1 LEILAGLLLELVTA
15 LLMLGLASLS
25 VYWALRKG
33 FEPLWVV
40 VMGAAVVVAYVVSTF
55 FLGQLGSHPDTVA
68 SIQQSFDQMW
78 QLKAKTLADQKAS
91 AADIEL
97 VKNFCQK
104 YILWSLPAWL
114 LVAGLG
120 AGFVAYYLVS
130 SVLSKTDPRFA
141 PPIPFSRWMVPE
153 PLVFG
158 LIAAGLIKVLVK
170 ENSRMD
176 IVGDNFLIFFSA
188 LYTFAGLTI
197 VSFYFQKWR
206 FPSLVRLLGYMAI
219 LLVTYNLVCATLGVL
234 DIWLD
239 FRKIKKPSPEP
250 TT

>member
-1 LEILAGLLLELVTA
+1 MEILAALLIELVTA
-15 LLMLGLASLS
+15 FLMLGLASLS
-25 VYWALRKG
+25 VYWGLRKG

-40 VMGAAVVVAYVVSTF
+40 VMGAAVVAAYVVGSF
-55 FLGQLGSHPDTVA
+55 LLGQLGPHPDTLA

-78 QLKAKTLADQKAS
+78 QLKSKSLADQKMTP
-91 AADIEL
+91 ADIKL
-97 VKNFCQK
+97 VKDLCEK
-104 YILWSLPAWL
+104 YILWSLPAWM
-114 LVAGLG
+114 LVGALG

-130 SVLSKTDPRFA
+130 SVLSKSNPRVS

-158 LIAAGLIKVLVK
+158 LIAAGLIKVLAK
-170 ENSRMD
+170 ENTWID
-176 IVGDNFLIFFSA
+176 IVGNNLLVFFSV

-206 FPSLVRLLGYMAI
+206 FPSFARLLGYLVI
-219 LLVTYNLVCATLGVL
+219 ILVTYNSICILGVL

-239 FRKIKKPSPEP
+239 FRKIKKNTSEP
-250 TT
+250 AT